1 MKEVRVAVTGAAG
14 QIGYSLLF
22 RLASGE
28 VFGNQTK
35 VHLNLLELPQA
46 VKAAEGTA
54 LELSDCAF
62 PLLGEVNCYD
72 NAAEA
77 FSGANWVLMV
87 GSMPRSK
94 GMERSDL
101 IRANGPIFVEQG
113 KAILRA
119 AEDVRAV
126 VVGNPCNTNAL
137 IALHH
142 CRDVPPTRFSAMTA
156 LDENRA
162 KAQLSLKAG
171 CPVSDIKQLA
181 VWGNHSPTMYPDFEN
196 ALIGGKS
203 VESVITDRSWLEND
217 FMTTVQKRGAEI
229 IQVRGKSSAASAAS
243 ACLDHVRRYITPTPA
258 GDWFSAAIPSNGS
271 AYGVP
276 GGLVF
281 SFPVRSKGDGELE
294 IVENLKVS
302 DYARA
307 KIEATTQ
314 ELQEERDVIKDLL
327 G

>member
-1 MKEVRVAVTGAAG
+1 MNEVKVAVTGAAG

-28 VFGNQTK
+28 VFGEKTK

-54 LELSDCAF
+54 LELDDCAF
-62 PLLGEVNCYD
+62 PTLGKVNCYD
-72 NAAEA
+72 KASEA
-77 FSGANWVLMV
+77 FDGCNWVLMV

-101 IRANGPIFVEQG
+101 IKANGPIFVEQG
-113 KAILRA
+113 QAVARGA
-119 AEDVRAV
+119 ADVRAV

-137 IALHH
+137 IALHN

-171 CPVSDIKQLA
+171 VDISEIKKLA
-181 VWGNHSPTMYPDFEN
+181 IWGNHSPTMYPDFESAVIGSQN
-196 ALIGGKS
+196 AVDVVG
-203 VESVITDRSWLEND
+203 DRKWLETD
-217 FMTTVQKRGAEI
+217 FLTTVQKRGAEI
-229 IQVRGKSSAASAAS
+229 IQARGKSSAASAAS
-243 ACLDHVRRYITPTPA
+243 ACLDHVRKFITPTKTD
-258 GDWFSAAIPSNGS
+258 DWFSAAIPSNGS

-276 GGLVF
+276 AGLVY
-281 SFPVRSKGDGELE
+281 SFPLRSNGTDVE
-294 IVENLKVS
+294 IVEGIELS
-302 DYARA
+302 DYS
-307 KIEATTQ
+307 KQKLEITTR